1 MTKPITFSAQCLL
14 FGLQGFAEQVTGF
27 YDGVSLLLAVAV
39 YILRHSLHSSNFW
52 REFNRIKMRCLETMV
67 S

>member
-1 MTKPITFSAQCLL
+1 MTKTITFSAQCLL

-39 YILRHSLHSSNFW
+39 YIL
-52 REFNRIKMRCLETMV
+52 
-67 S
+67 